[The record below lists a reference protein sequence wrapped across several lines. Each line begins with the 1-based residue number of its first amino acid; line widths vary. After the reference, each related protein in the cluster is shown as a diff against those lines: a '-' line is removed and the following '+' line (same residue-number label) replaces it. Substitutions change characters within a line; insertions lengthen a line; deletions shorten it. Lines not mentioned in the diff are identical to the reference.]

1 MRWMLDTDTCI
12 ALIRRQPEKALRR
25 LQSKGASQVGIST
38 VTLSE
43 LAYGAARSSRSEQA
57 SQALQEF
64 LLPLEIAAY
73 DECAALEYGSVR
85 AALMASGLPIGP
97 LDTLIAAHAR
107 SLDLVLVTHNTREF
121 SRVPKL
127 RIDDWLAA

>member
-12 ALIRRQPEKALRR
+12 ALIRRQPERALRR

-38 VTLSE
+38 ITSSE

-73 DECAALEYGSVR
+73 DERAALEYGSVR
-85 AALMASGLPIGP
+85 AALLASGQPIGP